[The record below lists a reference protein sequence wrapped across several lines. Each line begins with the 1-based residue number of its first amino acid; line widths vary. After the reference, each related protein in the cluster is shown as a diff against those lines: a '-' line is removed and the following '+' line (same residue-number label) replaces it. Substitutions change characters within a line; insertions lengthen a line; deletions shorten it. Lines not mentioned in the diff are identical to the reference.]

1 MGLRLPSGL
10 LVLYGLR
17 ISTSVSHVCSFWF
30 NVGLAGFGGW
40 LLMAAYLILWVKYIK
55 KYNGEWEDYWPQAIP
70 IATFMAVS
78 SLIAFV
84 VAFWPVWGWLTI
96 PGIFVLFL
104 GVLNLAHFVPV

>member
-1 MGLRLPSGL
+1 MIRERLEKVVPSQGRYSAA
-10 LVLYGLR
+10 LV
-17 ISTSVSHVCSFWF
+17 SVAGGAA
-30 NVGLAGFGGW
+30 GLAGFGGW

-55 KYNGEWEDYWPQAIP
+55 KFNGEWEDYWPQAIP